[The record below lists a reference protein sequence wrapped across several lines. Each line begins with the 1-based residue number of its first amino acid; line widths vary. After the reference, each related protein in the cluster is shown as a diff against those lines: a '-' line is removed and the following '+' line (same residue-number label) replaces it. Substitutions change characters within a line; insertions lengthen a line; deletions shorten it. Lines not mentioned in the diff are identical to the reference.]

1 MPRDARLQLSNYFD
15 GTFERKVKLNY
26 DDLFRVR
33 TDAEGK
39 TQYPFDPG
47 HFTAE
52 DFINRVEAKKRIL
65 NPRLG
70 ALNPEDP
77 QATKVF
83 TNLDR
88 FRPSE
93 MYDFANGKMNI
104 QEPFTAKPDF
114 NPVWAEKFKLS
125 PIRPPDKDPKNT
137 FPSAVNPDPLGYIFA
152 RAAKQAEDD
161 VNGDPSVAEL
171 LQGQNNKPE
180 EKKKEEQEGTQV
192 INKEEKTA

>member
-83 TNLDR
+83 TDLDR
-88 FRPSE
+88 FYPSE

>member
-39 TQYPFDPG
+39 TQYPFDPS

-83 TNLDR
+83 TDLDR

-104 QEPFTAKPDF
+104 QEPFTVKPDF